1 MISPVELHR
10 ILAEWRVRLHRAKE
24 ILQPPTWTE
33 KDWRQFSQALALMV
47 RDHGRSWIID
57 PNVYW
62 DLRWNLQDGGEL
74 VCQIEHIPGEKTSLV
89 VAQNGGFAES
99 VGSYTWLWAEFNMEG
114 GFARDPYWV
123 EGTWKDALTAFLLP
137 LDRQS
142 AYLLA
147 GRAETP
153 DSLLLQDGA
162 RPNDGNTLQL
172 MPGMKE
178 SAPAASEE
186 ISVEKNGTHPTES
199 NPPAPSETP
208 QEKPTEAVAEPLAPP
223 IQEPKE
229 EKSGESVS
237 PRIDT
242 PAPFAIRWGMPQKLT
257 WKDTDELAYAL
268 IDAHPDQDPL
278 KLSFPK
284 LHKLIIALEDFGDDP
299 EKSSES
305 ILESIQM
312 AWYEEVK

>member
-24 ILQPPTWTE
+24 ILQPPTWSE
-33 KDWRQFSQALALMV
+33 KEWRQFSQALALMV

-89 VAQNGGFAES
+89 VAQNGGFAQA
-99 VGSYTWLWAEFNMEG
+99 VGSYTWLWAEFNMDG
-114 GFARDPYWV
+114 NFARDPYWV

-162 RPNDGNTLQL
+162 RPNDRGSLAL
-172 MPGMKE
+172 LPGMSE
-178 SAPAASEE
+178 TTMSAAADL
-186 ISVEKNGTHPTES
+186 SVEKNGWHEIATPL
-199 NPPAPSETP
+199 APE
-208 QEKPTEAVAEPLAPP
+208 VEPLAG
-223 IQEPKE
+223 IEVTGEPNILANEVSVE
-229 EKSGESVS
+229 EKNGEVVR

-257 WKDTDELAYAL
+257 WKDTDEIAYAL
-268 IDAHPDQDPL
+268 IDTYPDQDPL

-284 LHKLIIALEDFGDDP
+284 LHKMVIALEDFGDEPD
-299 EKSSES
+299 KSSES
-305 ILESIQM
+305 VLESIQM